1 MNWLKNLKE
10 RLKANELSFQL
21 KKLVKENKP
30 KEIKRN
36 EITKDRINLKYNRK
50 EYASICV
57 C

>member
-1 MNWLKNLKE
+1 MNWLKNLEE
-10 RLKANELSFQL
+10 RLKAHELTFQL

-36 EITKDRINLKYNRK
+36 EITKDRINSKYNRK

>member
-1 MNWLKNLKE
+1 MNWLKNLEE

-36 EITKDRINLKYNRK
+36 EITKDTRNLKHNRK
-50 EYASICV
+50 ECASICV

>member
-1 MNWLKNLKE
+1 MNWLKNLEE
-10 RLKANELSFQL
+10 RLKANELTFQL

-36 EITKDRINLKYNRK
+36 EITKDRINSKYNRK